1 MAQTHTLDRHKGE
14 LDRAPRDFKS
24 NSTQIALNRNS
35 QDFSERTYFKKS
47 ILFPKWWGLSWVG
60 VTYGNRL
67 GKLLTARKDRLSM
80 YRLFASIVFYE
91 NKTKLWAHDVIGYS
105 CLHVFHKRC
114 QRQMRFFLS
123 CYPLCT
129 GEFIPNPRNA
139 SVTENFSSSLLDNCD
154 IAIEIR
160 SVMATCVEC
169 VSKIVIS
176 KSGNV
181 HKQ

>member
-1 MAQTHTLDRHKGE
+1 MR
-14 LDRAPRDFKS
+14 
-24 NSTQIALNRNS
+24 
-35 QDFSERTYFKKS
+35 
-47 ILFPKWWGLSWVG
+47 
-60 VTYGNRL
+60 
-67 GKLLTARKDRLSM
+67 
-80 YRLFASIVFYE
+80 
-91 NKTKLWAHDVIGYS
+91 TKLNFGLMMLSVIRVCMFFTRDVN
-105 CLHVFHKRC
+105 VRC
-114 QRQMRFFLS
+114 DFFLS

-129 GEFIPNPRNA
+129 GDFIPNPRNA
-139 SVTENFSSSLLDNCD
+139 SVTENFSSLLDNCD

>member
-1 MAQTHTLDRHKGE
+1 
-14 LDRAPRDFKS
+14 
-24 NSTQIALNRNS
+24 
-35 QDFSERTYFKKS
+35 
-47 ILFPKWWGLSWVG
+47 
-60 VTYGNRL
+60 
-67 GKLLTARKDRLSM
+67 M

-91 NKTKLWAHDVIGYS
+91 NKTKLWLIGVIGYS

-123 CYPLCT
+123 CLHCT
-129 GEFIPNPRNA
+129 GDFITNPRNA